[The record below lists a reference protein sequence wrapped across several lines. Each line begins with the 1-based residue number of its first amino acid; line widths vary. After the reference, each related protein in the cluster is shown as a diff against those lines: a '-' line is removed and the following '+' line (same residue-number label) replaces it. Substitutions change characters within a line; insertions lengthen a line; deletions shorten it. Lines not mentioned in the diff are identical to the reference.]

1 MREGPQIFTRIDDQN
16 VPVSDQIL
24 DDLEQEEIVE
34 SAVRELVHGILRE
47 SYKDIVKLE
56 VRIRVKIKKP
66 SDPTLQDILTNI
78 RGIRNVITV
87 RQEGKLLPAAQG
99 RQMVNLL
106 IGFEDDE
113 DMDVPGLKKRIWGI
127 PGIDMTFIKS
137 YDGREWKEQ

>member
-87 RQEGKLLPAAQG
+87 RQEGKLSSAARG
-99 RQMVNLL
+99 RHMVNLM

-113 DMDVPGLKKRIWGI
+113 HMNVSELKKRIWAL
-127 PGIDMTFIKS
+127 PGVDMAFIKS
-137 YDGREWKEQ
+137 YDGRE